1 MQIKV
6 LSVHSVLTK
15 GFFQWSCMAFWEYQD
30 AGWKNAETFGDYVLA
45 IAWWMIHTHRTLER
59 TRNTAY
65 AYEGIIHAYLLAKTR
80 NHQAALND
88 LANTIDIGLY
98 KLTKWQVGGPLQ
110 SRNKFLRANQT
121 SDPLAIGGIM
131 NHRREAPLRI
141 DVTQHQMHAVILA
154 LNLVYNENN
163 SNTQDKSQQRL
174 NSK

>member
-65 AYEGIIHAYLLAKTR
+65 AYEGIIHAYLLAKTL

-98 KLTKWQVGGPLQ
+98 KLTKWQVGGPY
-110 SRNKFLRANQT
+110 T
-121 SDPLAIGGIM
+121 
-131 NHRREAPLRI
+131 AP
-141 DVTQHQMHAVILA
+141 H
-154 LNLVYNENN
+154 
-163 SNTQDKSQQRL
+163 
-174 NSK
+174 